1 MELLILKKPVLC
13 LCMQIAQ
20 RKLKFC
26 RGFGEQHPEFYSFQ
40 NCQSLSRCI
49 CMLFIL
55 LHLSCCLL
63 NSGFDSR
70 RKDHLVFPRIL
81 ICDDKSI
88 FAECWCLFC
97 PGISQYYCKT
107 YCHHALLWWMTKVAA
122 ILFKGKQETYKKLLK
137 REWENNVQFQVAWQS
152 DLLKLSTYLAANR
165 SEKTSHPYLNSW
177 SRNYADRPFI
187 WGDETAVS

>member
-1 MELLILKKPVLC
+1 
-13 LCMQIAQ
+13 
-20 RKLKFC
+20 
-26 RGFGEQHPEFYSFQ
+26 
-40 NCQSLSRCI
+40 
-49 CMLFIL
+49 MLFIL

-97 PGISQYYCKT
+97 PGISQHYCKT
-107 YCHHALLWWMTKVAA
+107 YCHCALLWWMTKVAA

-152 DLLKLSTYLAANR
+152 DLLKLSTYLLRTGAR
-165 SEKTSHPYLNSW
+165 KPLIHIW
-177 SRNYADRPFI
+177 IADHVTTLTGHLYGEMRPSDHKRRALLCPQLHVAQRGFT
-187 WGDETAVS
+187 GP